1 MFFAKRG
8 NFLSGVDTGKNV
20 CYFISAKISEG
31 NGQNGGYFSVF
42 DFIAQA
48 LGILALVIMVLS
60 YQQKTRKGLL
70 CFQMASNACF
80 VANYLMLGGYTFAL
94 MSVVNIARSFVF
106 LREENGD
113 AWAKS
118 RIWLYVFLTTPVIFG
133 IWMWEN
139 ILSLLVIAATM
150 VLAVALYSKNGKTM
164 RRLFLLP
171 PLLYISYNVSHGAL
185 GGIGSDVF
193 CLISAIIAIYR
204 FDVKKEASHH

>member
-1 MFFAKRG
+1 MVRME
-8 NFLSGVDTGKNV
+8 D
-20 CYFISAKISEG
+20 I
-31 NGQNGGYFSVF
+31 FSVF

-60 YQQKTRKGLL
+60 YQQKTRRGLL

-204 FDVKKEASHH
+204 FDIKKETSHH

>member
-1 MFFAKRG
+1 MEE
-8 NFLSGVDTGKNV
+8 
-20 CYFISAKISEG
+20 I
-31 NGQNGGYFSVF
+31 FSVF

-80 VANYLMLGGYTFAL
+80 VANYLMLGGYTFAI
-94 MSVVNIARSFVF
+94 MSVVNIARSFIF
-106 LREENGD
+106 FREECGD
-113 AWAKS
+113 VWAKN

-133 IWMWEN
+133 VLMWEN

-171 PLLYISYNVSHGAL
+171 PVLYISYNVSHGAL
-185 GGIGSDVF
+185 GGIGSDIF

-204 FDVKKEASHH
+204 FDIKKEASHH

>member
-1 MFFAKRG
+1 LTAKK
-8 NFLSGVDTGKNV
+8 FSTGVDICAGEWYV
-20 CYFISAKISEG
+20 FYAKISEG
-31 NGQNGGYFSVF
+31 NGQNGGNFSVYNF
-42 DFIAQA
+42 VAQA

-80 VANYLMLGGYTFAL
+80 VANYLMIGGYTFAL

-118 RIWLYVFLTTPVIFG
+118 RIWLYVFLTTPVLFG

-204 FDVKKEASHH
+204 FDIKKEASHH